1 MGLTIANW
9 GNVSTQMNTP
19 RQNMT
24 SDDWAAL
31 GRGLGGLQKW
41 SQRQKAAELME
52 GKATAQDRIKAID
65 EEIASLEAKLRE
77 YEAQA
82 NADAQADALRA
93 EQEQNIQGY
102 TPAENLSTN
111 DRLAAQY
118 AAQKNWEN
126 AGNLV
131 AAKYGNPANPHVTND
146 QVNAGFIN
154 DLTELERQNALR
166 TAALGKYRW
175 GR

>member
-9 GNVSTQMNTP
+9 GNFSTQMNTP

-41 SQRQKAAELME
+41 SQKQKAAELME

-65 EEIASLEAKLRE
+65 EEIASLEAKLQE
-77 YEAQA
+77 YDAQA
-82 NADAQADALRA
+82 RADAQAAENRA
-93 EQEQNIQGY
+93 IQQQNMQGY
-102 TPAENLSTN
+102 TPENLSTD

-118 AAQKNWEN
+118 AAQQNWEN
-126 AGNLV
+126 AGNPV
-131 AAKYGNPANPHVTND
+131 AAKYGSPVNPHVTND
-146 QVNAGFIN
+146 QVNAGFVN
-154 DLTELERQNALR
+154 DLTELERQNAMR